1 MNARSMEN
9 LKDKLCQLLEEIEK
23 KGSITTAE
31 LEHIFKITSSIKNID
46 KVIMADR
53 FDSSYDD
60 GLYNDTMSGR
70 RYSRGVSYNG
80 GMYSGNQYGNENSF
94 RRGYSY
100 GDETASMRDRLETMM
115 NSGNMNSNDK
125 AVLREALSIL
135 NK

>member
-1 MNARSMEN
+1 MNTRSMDN

-23 KGSITTAE
+23 KGSITTAD
-31 LEHIFKITSSIKNID
+31 LEQIYKITSAVKNID
-46 KVIMADR
+46 KIVMADR

-60 GLYNDTMSGR
+60 GRYNDNMSGR
-70 RYSRGVSYNG
+70 RYRTDYRDGASYRDG
-80 GMYSGNQYGNENSF
+80 SSY

-100 GDETASMRDRLETMM
+100 ADETMSMRDRMESMM

-135 NK
+135 EK

>member
-1 MNARSMEN
+1 MNSRSMDN

-46 KVIMADR
+46 KIIMADR
-53 FDSSYDD
+53 YDSSYDD
-60 GLYNDTMSGR
+60 GIYNSNMPGR
-70 RYSRGVSYNG
+70 RYRNGNSYG
-80 GMYSGNQYGNENSF
+80 DGNSYRDGSSY

-100 GDETASMRDRLETMM
+100 GDEAMSMRDRMETIM
-115 NSGNMNSNDK
+115 NSGNMTANDK

-135 NK
+135 EK

>member
-1 MNARSMEN
+1 MNTRSMDN

-31 LEHIFKITSSIKNID
+31 LEHIYKITSSIKNID
-46 KVIMADR
+46 KIVMADR

-60 GLYNDTMSGR
+60 GVYNSNMSGR
-70 RYSRGVSYNG
+70 RYSYRDGNSYRDG
-80 GMYSGNQYGNENSF
+80 SSY

-100 GDETASMRDRLETMM
+100 GDEAMSMRDRMETIM
-115 NSGNMNSNDK
+115 NSGNMTANDK

-135 NK
+135 EK

>member
-1 MNARSMEN
+1 MNTRSMDN

-23 KGSITTAE
+23 KGSITTAD
-31 LEHIFKITSSIKNID
+31 LEQIYKITSAVKNID
-46 KVIMADR
+46 KIVMADR

-60 GLYNDTMSGR
+60 GRYNDNMSGR
-70 RYSRGVSYNG
+70 RYRTDYRDGASYRDG
-80 GMYSGNQYGNENSF
+80 SSY

-100 GDETASMRDRLETMM
+100 ADETMSMRDRMETMM

-135 NK
+135 EK